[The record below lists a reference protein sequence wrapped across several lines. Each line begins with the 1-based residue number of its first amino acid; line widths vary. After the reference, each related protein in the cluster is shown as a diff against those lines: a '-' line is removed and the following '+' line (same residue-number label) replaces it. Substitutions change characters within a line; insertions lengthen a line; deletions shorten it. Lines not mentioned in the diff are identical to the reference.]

1 MVDIDHCRFER
12 VSGKGGMHARAFVA
26 ELCQATGFDPSGLCA
41 ALVMT
46 GDEIRQLAADPL
58 VTIGAHTRRH
68 FALAKLTLSEARDEI
83 AKP

>member
-1 MVDIDHCRFER
+1 MVDIDHGRFER
-12 VSGKGGMHARAFVA
+12 LSGKGGIHARAFVA

-46 GDEIRQLAADPL
+46 GDEIRRLAADRSSRSAPIPA
-58 VTIGAHTRRH
+58 VTSCWRSLRC
-68 FALAKLTLSEARDEI
+68 RQRVI

>member
-1 MVDIDHCRFER
+1 
-12 VSGKGGMHARAFVA
+12 
-26 ELCQATGFDPSGLCA
+26 
-41 ALVMT
+41 MT
-46 GDEIRQLAADPL
+46 GDEIRRLAADPL